1 MDQLVVLHE
10 IFESFSRGT
19 GALRDIEPRSVE
31 GRCASLVVKLLQ
43 SCLDG
48 DIDEEVCRELSEC
61 LSNIYELKRLGD
73 ICRRA
78 GMPEIAMKCYSK
90 ALSQTEEPHVRSV
103 LMNNLGQVH
112 AQKGDLGKAIVYYK
126 KALEGFEYAGDP
138 GSAAHVMGNLAS
150 AYRRAYQWDRAVECY
165 FKGLKGFEKLNDSFG
180 VAQMTGSLGR
190 VYAEMGEKE
199 LAVLYY
205 EKSLRMFEQL
215 GDRRSAAWL
224 LSRLGR
230 VYAEKGRWDDAKR
243 CFERSLS
250 IFEDLGQSQNAGI
263 VLSNM
268 GRFYLDKEDP
278 DSARDSL
285 ERALKILRKEMLPVY
300 PNTVAALAAAY
311 SLLARR
317 YAAEGDVKQ
326 SSQLYSRASDCFSEL
341 SLHPRILISE
351 LRAAAGQARSLS
363 YLVKLRA
370 DPREDEAVA
379 LCERAISALESTIAS
394 TASKER
400 EKVASLVRCLQGI
413 KELWSIDLYA
423 AEPWRILG
431 MVSVACEYLMGGIRE
446 LARSPG
452 SYKEMYEA
460 LVAINGALDDE
471 KQRRDSSANLRRAA
485 EHLRASQVE
494 GFEKIAETLEMAGR
508 SELVQGMSPSDIL
521 NYGAHRKA
529 LLSIGWAAAESLLSE
544 IDRTGWIYAWDE
556 SMNLSEAGPV
566 GRTERIRRK
575 AESIAEI
582 REVPVVEVGSANLR
596 GSAADVSEERT
607 VGSTSIVPAQTVLVS
622 AAAPSL
628 LARTETIR
636 PEIALEGP
644 YVIESFADYEHDEAS
659 YDEPLRSE
667 SSDATADAVYSGA
680 APVAHRS
687 SLRESVAARIL
698 LGLIAL
704 AGTAYAIMHVIL
716 GIL

>member
-230 VYAEKGRWDDAKR
+230 VYAEMGRWDDAKR

-471 KQRRDSSANLRRAA
+471 KQRRDSSENLRRAA

-667 SSDATADAVYSGA
+667 SSDATVDAVYSGA